1 MRAPWGEGLMASV
14 NEPEK
19 AYKTPAH
26 QCIDE
31 CAQKLE
37 DIDDWLNALQDTVID
52 RPDKDTLK
60 ELHEIKNRLLLLRKE
75 LWPMREEIFL
85 QLSDAKASTL
95 NQTALQHLHE
105 ELTYLIDTCEVER
118 DVATSLMDVYLS
130 GVNLTLSKNVQVLT
144 VITAVLA
151 SMTFLA
157 GVYGMNFDVLP
168 ELHYRFGYAGFWVVC
183 IGMAVAMLAAFKK
196 RGWI

>member
-1 MRAPWGEGLMASV
+1 MADSKDT
-14 NEPEK
+14 EK
-19 AYKTPAH
+19 TYKTYTH

-31 CAQKLE
+31 CDQKLE
-37 DIDDWLNALQDTVID
+37 DIDDRLAALQDTIID

-60 ELHEIKNRLLLLRKE
+60 ELHEIKNRLLLIRKK

-85 QLSDAKASTL
+85 QLSDAKASAL
-95 NQTALQHLHE
+95 SQTELKQLHE

-118 DVATSLMDVYLS
+118 DTATSLMDVYLS
-130 GVNLTLSKNVQVLT
+130 GVNLKLSKNVQVLT

-168 ELHYRFGYAGFWVVC
+168 ELHYQFGYAAFWVVC
-183 IGMAVAMLAAFKK
+183 IGMAVAMLAVFK
-196 RGWI
+196 RQGWI

>member
-1 MRAPWGEGLMASV
+1 MASTK
-14 NEPEK
+14 EPEK
-19 AYKTPAH
+19 AYKTQAH

-85 QLSDAKASTL
+85 QLSDAKTSTL
-95 NQTALQHLHE
+95 NQTALKHLHE

-168 ELHYRFGYAGFWVVC
+168 ELHYQFGYAGFWVVC
-183 IGMAVAMLAAFKK
+183 IGMAVAMLAAFRK

>member
-1 MRAPWGEGLMASV
+1 MASSKG
-14 NEPEK
+14 PEK
-19 AYKTPAH
+19 KYKTDAH

-31 CAQKLE
+31 CSKKLE
-37 DIDDWLNALQDTVID
+37 DIDDWLDALHDTVID
-52 RPDKDTLK
+52 RPNKDTLK

-95 NQTALQHLHE
+95 TQTELKRLHE

-157 GVYGMNFDVLP
+157 GVYGMNFIGMP
-168 ELHYRFGYAGFWVVC
+168 ELHYQFGYAGFWIAC
-183 IGMAVAMLAAFKK
+183 IGTAVAMLAVFRRK
-196 RGWI
+196 GWI